1 MKYMKETYTREEV
14 IDILSKAIEDRAKWF
29 ALVIKN
35 AEEKG
40 YDMKEVAE
48 KSIWKFG
55 IDKGNAGG
63 PDCKTAAE
71 FLNVVHSGP
80 AVGAF
85 SMDIKKEE
93 DDESIIEF
101 STCPLVDSWKKL
113 GCTDEEIATLCDYAS
128 CGDFGMVS
136 VSPELQI
143 EFPELISKGGKCCRM
158 VITKKK

>member
-1 MKYMKETYTREEV
+1 
-14 IDILSKAIEDRAKWF
+14 
-29 ALVIKN
+29 
-35 AEEKG
+35 
-40 YDMKEVAE
+40 
-48 KSIWKFG
+48 
-55 IDKGNAGG
+55 
-63 PDCKTAAE
+63 
-71 FLNVVHSGP
+71 
-80 AVGAF
+80 
-85 SMDIKKEE
+85 MDIKKEE

-128 CGDFGMVS
+128 CGDYGMVS